1 MKNARRTLHSL
12 TAAAAMLLAMAFPSG
27 EALALDRITLKDGGK
42 VVEGE
47 ISRELDGY
55 VWLKRTVDGV
65 TKEELYTP
73 EQVSKIER
81 GVEST
86 PAVTDPAKPAGEA
99 KTTTREKTPEK
110 ATDTAPAAAA
120 PAEPTPKKTGVPKA
134 LVLTLGD
141 EENGDM
147 VGVYMVAHVLKRA
160 IPTLEQELG
169 TDRTGVLVL
178 RFHSGGGL
186 GLEVPKIS
194 DVIHDEF
201 KPRFR
206 TVGWVETAISAAAMS
221 AHCLEEIYF
230 TSQGNYGACTGF
242 YGSLDKP
249 VEGRPLAESLVLME
263 KLSARGGWNKLIMRA
278 MQIQQEVSASID
290 ENGEIK
296 FFPDATS
303 GDILVNRTKEILT
316 FNALSAQKVRFSR
329 GTADN
334 IEQLTKLMGYQE
346 LDWVGTKEK
355 GSAWPI
361 SKSEKMQ
368 VDYRK
373 TVAKDERLTNHYFRM
388 FNMNIQQAGGVPREE
403 RGPYLNKAQEALDNI
418 KRMVR
423 NNPNFALTVFN
434 RLPDEMPEYFEQ
446 LDKQIRDLRK

>member
-1 MKNARRTLHSL
+1 MKNARRTLQSL
-12 TAAAAMLLAMAFPSG
+12 VTAAAMLLAMALPS
-27 EALALDRITLKDGGK
+27 ANTLALDRITLKDGGK
-42 VVEGE
+42 ILEGE

-55 VWLKRTVDGV
+55 IWLKRTVDGV

-81 GVEST
+81 GVDST
-86 PAVTDPAKPAGEA
+86 PAAETTPVGEA
-99 KTTTREKTPEK
+99 PTATPEK
-110 ATDTAPAAAA
+110 TAGASPANASPTVAAPPPAA
-120 PAEPTPKKTGVPKA
+120 KKPGVPRA

-278 MQIQQEVSASID
+278 MQIQQEVSASVD

-303 GDILVNRTKEILT
+303 GNILVNRTKEILT
-316 FNALSAQKVRFSR
+316 FNALSAQKIRFSR

-334 IEQLTKLMGYQE
+334 LEQLTKLMGYQE

-355 GSAWPI
+355 GYAWPV

-368 VDYRK
+368 IDYRK

-388 FNMNIQQAGGVPREE
+388 FNMNIQQAAGVPREE

-434 RLPDEMPEYFEQ
+434 RLPEEMPELWEQ
-446 LDKQIRDLRK
+446 FDKQIRDLRK